1 MPAKAGIVLVTKFI
15 ENSSKK
21 FSQYVDYIDRDEA
34 IRNEAFETFTVF
46 EEYVGSYMDDKKKT
60 YGLFTDEKDVLL
72 GEGKENM
79 KELFAQAQKNGSLMW
94 QTVIS
99 FDNDFLRK
107 NGLYDEATSDID
119 EEKLREYTRKTM
131 HHLLEKEEL
140 SDAIW
145 TASVHK
151 NTDNIHIHI
160 ATVQPTPSWS
170 PGQGR
175 CQSRQNGKLYQ
186 RGVWKQRSIDSA
198 KSVFAN
204 SVLAEQIDNQR
215 INYLKRERI
224 LAAGKAAGLSADA
237 SLRRDFVK
245 LAEALPEDL
254 RLLKY
259 GNQAMVPY
267 RDEINQLTQKII
279 ANYCAEDYLELTK
292 LLEEADESYKDVYGE
307 SKQRSFSA
315 TQLEDLNYRMGNV
328 ILNQAK
334 EYKQQMR
341 LLEQKRILRSSQI
354 RRERMQRAI
363 LSNSI
368 QKSVSGIRRNLRNDC
383 DNLRNEA
390 AYQRMIQQAERG

>member
-34 IRNEAFETFTVF
+34 VRNEAFETFTVF

-72 GEGKENM
+72 REGKENM
-79 KELFAQAQKNGSLMW
+79 KELFAQGQKNGSLMW

-99 FDNDFLRK
+99 FDSDFLRK

-145 TASVHK
+145 TASIHK

-175 CQSRQNGKLYQ
+175 CQSRQNGKPYQ

-204 SVLAEQIDNQR
+204 SVLTEQIDNQR

>member
-175 CQSRQNGKLYQ
+175 CQCRQSGKPYQ

-224 LAAGKAAGLSADA
+224 LAAGKAAVLSADA

-259 GNQAMVPY
+259 GNQAMAPY

>member
-34 IRNEAFETFTVF
+34 VRNEAFETFTVF

-72 GEGKENM
+72 REGKENM
-79 KELFAQAQKNGSLMW
+79 KELFAQGQKNGSLMW

-99 FDNDFLRK
+99 FDSDFLRK

-145 TASVHK
+145 TASIHK

-175 CQSRQNGKLYQ
+175 CQSRQNGKPYQ

-204 SVLAEQIDNQR
+204 SVLTEQIDNQR

-245 LAEALPEDL
+245 LAETLPEDL

-292 LLEEADESYKDVYGE
+292 LLEDADESYKDVYGE